1 MMITK
6 AVAVRAVAHRA
17 AVMAVAGVA
26 QAAAGPVDALISTT
40 RFRSDLHI

>member
-17 AVMAVAGVA
+17 VAMVVA
-26 QAAAGPVDALISTT
+26 AAAGAVDALISTT